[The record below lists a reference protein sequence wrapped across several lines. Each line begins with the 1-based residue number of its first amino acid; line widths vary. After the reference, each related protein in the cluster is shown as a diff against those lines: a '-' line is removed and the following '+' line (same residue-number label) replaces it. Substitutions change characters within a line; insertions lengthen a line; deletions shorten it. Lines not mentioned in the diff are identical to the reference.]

1 MHVGDL
7 VWVSQLAGGEVG
19 AFLAD
24 VPSESRKGE
33 EERDCGGEDREV
45 QGVKRKVSGS
55 VE

>member
-7 VWVSQLAGGEVG
+7 VLVSPLAGGEFG

-45 QGVKRKVSGS
+45 QGVKCKVCDS
-55 VE
+55 VQ